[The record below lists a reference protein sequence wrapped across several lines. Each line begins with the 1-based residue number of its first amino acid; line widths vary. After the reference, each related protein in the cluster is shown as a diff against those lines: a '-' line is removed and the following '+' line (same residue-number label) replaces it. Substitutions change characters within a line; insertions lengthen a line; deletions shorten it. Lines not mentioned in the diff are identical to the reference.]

1 MKYTVKEICNQFAIS
16 AQGYYKAK
24 KQKEKTED
32 EQHKLIEKILEQRAQ
47 MPMLGCRKLYHLLK
61 EEIHSLSKPLGR
73 DKLFELLKKN
83 GLLIKPKRYRPRT
96 TQSRHR
102 FKKYDNLIKDLEINR
117 INQVHVSDITYLRTT
132 DRFCYLFLITDLYSR
147 RIMGMQLSE
156 NLAIEGSLSALRMA
170 KEKAKN
176 LNGSIHHSDRGIQYC
191 SNIYTD
197 KLKSLGMKISMSEQ
211 ANPYENAV
219 AERVNGILKQEFML
233 NKTFPDILTARKAVK
248 EAIRNY
254 NENRPHMSLGYK
266 TPEQV
271 YQAQNELSTY

>member
-1 MKYTVKEICNQFAIS
+1 MKYTVEDICNEFAIS
-16 AQGYYKAK
+16 RQSYYKAR
-24 KQKEKTED
+24 KQKEKIED
-32 EQHKLIEKILEQRAQ
+32 EQHNLIEKVLELRAK

-61 EEIHSLSKPLGR
+61 KEIDLLSKSLGR
-73 DKLFELLKKN
+73 DKFFGLLKDN

-96 TQSRHR
+96 TESRHR
-102 FKKYDNLIKDLEINR
+102 FKKYANLIKDLEINR
-117 INQVHVSDITYLRTT
+117 INQVYVSDITYLRTV

-147 RIMGMQLSE
+147 RIMGEQLSE
-156 NLAIEGSLSALRMA
+156 SLAIEGSLSALRMA
-170 KEKAKN
+170 AGKVKN

-197 KLKSLGMKISMSEQ
+197 KLKSLGIKISMSEQ

-233 NKTFPDILTARKAVK
+233 DKTFPDIMTARKAVK
-248 EAIRNY
+248 EAIRIY
-254 NENRPHMSLGYK
+254 NEKRPHMSLGYK

-271 YQAQNELSTY
+271 YKAQNELSTY